1 MRAYEVFA
9 EMRDRNLTA
18 SLRSWSQEWLDR
30 AQNFGATHQ
39 SEPLPADTAITLRRR
54 LIEAGHHD
62 LAAKVLLT
70 MLGEYEKPRRA
81 PRRRR

>member
-39 SEPLPADTAITLRRR
+39 SEPLPPETAITLRCR

-70 MLGEYEKPRRA
+70 MLGEYEKPRRQ
-81 PRRRR
+81 PRRSR